1 MPTYTNSTDRV
12 KIPNNQTIKLY
23 PGVNQVYQYIGD
35 LPTGV
40 VFTSHTPTIS
50 PVVKLLDIS
59 SFPSVEVDISGYGKI
74 WLYNSTD
81 DVASMYFN
89 NDTDNAFLLP
99 VDDFWVLPTD
109 YRYGRLKVRAARA
122 RSKVAGALVK

>member
-1 MPTYTNSTDRV
+1 MPTYTNNTDRV
-12 KIPNNQTIKLY
+12 KIPTNQTIKLY

-109 YRYGRLKVRAARA
+109 YRYGSLKVV
-122 RSKVAGALVK
+122 SAGAGSILAWGVVK

>member
-1 MPTYTNSTDRV
+1 MPTYTNNTG
-12 KIPNNQTIKLY
+12 KIQIAGNQTIKLY
-23 PGVNQVYQYIGD
+23 PGVNQTYQYIGD

-89 NDTDNAFLLP
+89 NDTANAFLLP

-109 YRYGRLKVRAARA
+109 YRYGSIKVT
-122 RSKVAGALVK
+122 SAGAGSILVWGVKR